1 MAWPTLALGL
11 LLAPAWAPETE
22 IRYLSGRGKDD
33 ALPWEFFCTAGRR
46 SGQWTT
52 IPVPSSWEQHGFGTY
67 NYGHDA
73 EKSTEEGRYRLRFEA
88 PAAWRGRK
96 VALVFEGAMTDTEVR
111 VNGRPAGA
119 VHQGGF
125 VRFRSDVGRL
135 LNLGGS
141 NLLEVTVRKTSAD
154 ESVNFAERSADYWIF
169 GGIFRPVY
177 LEIAPAESIARTAI
191 DARADGSFRVD
202 VHLDGIATANTIE
215 ARIETLEGTAVSG
228 PVRARVEKGQS
239 DASLSTTLANPRLW
253 SAETPNLYRAVV
265 TLKRGDAIVHRAA
278 ERFGFR
284 TVEVR
289 AGDGVYVNGNR
300 IRLKGMNRH
309 SFWPDSGRT
318 TSAAVSRDDVDL
330 MKAMNVNAVRSSH
343 YPPDT
348 HFLEACDERGLYVID
363 ELPGWQSPYDTAV
376 GATLVRE
383 MVRRDVNHPSVIFWS
398 SGNEGGHNPEL
409 DDDFGGHDPQ
419 ARPLLNPYATLSHVF
434 AQHYP
439 DYAALQK
446 ALSGDT
452 VYMPTEFLHGLYDG
466 GGGAG
471 LDDYWTLMTKSRVS
485 AGGFLWS
492 FADEAVRRT
501 DRDGALDTDGNHA
514 PDGVLGPYREKEGSF
529 FAIRD
534 IWSPIQLPLKALPDT
549 FDGRIPIENGYDFT
563 NVDRCRFRFQ
573 LLRFHG
579 PGGTGGHEVV
589 HEAAVVAPSVA
600 PGDSGA
606 LRLELPPSWRGSDAL
621 LLTATGPDGR
631 EVNTWTW
638 AIRKPAEI
646 LKDLVSRTAARAR
659 PGERRVTA
667 REDGGRIVL
676 SARGI
681 DVAISKSKGTL
692 VGVRSGGR
700 PISFGE
706 GPVLVGKNVSGWLEG
721 LDHGADGDAYVV
733 RARFGGNL
741 KEVTWR
747 LESSGWLRL
756 AYRFRLR
763 DRDGH
768 ADHDYYGVTFRYP
781 ESQVTGIQWLG
792 RGPHRVWKNRMRGPT
807 LEVWTKDWNATETGR
822 SWNYPEFKGYYANLH
837 WAVLRTREQDFVVA
851 TETEDLF
858 LRLYTPSFADALDA
872 SAAFPPGD
880 VSFLHGIAPIG
891 MKFLEAGRLG
901 PQGGRHLAHGDF
913 AGTLLFF
920 FGDVDALG
928 ASR

>member
-1 MAWPTLALGL
+1 MAWPRLALGL
-11 LLAPAWAPETE
+11 MLAPAPAPETE
-22 IRYLSGRGKDD
+22 IRYLSGHGKDD
-33 ALPWEFFCTAGRR
+33 AVSWEFFCTAGRR
-46 SGQWTT
+46 SGQWAT
-52 IPVPSSWEQHGFGTY
+52 IPVPSNWEQQGFGTY

-73 EKSTEEGRYRLRFEA
+73 EKSTEEGRYRLRFDV

-111 VNGRPAGA
+111 VNGRWAGA

-125 VRFRSDVGRL
+125 FRFQYDVGRL

-141 NLLEVTVRKTSAD
+141 NVLEVTVRKASAN

-177 LEIAPAESIARTAI
+177 LEIAPAESIERMAI

-202 VHLDGIATANTIE
+202 VHLDVIATADTIE
-215 ARIETLEGTAVSG
+215 TRIVTLEGAAVSG
-228 PVRARVEKGQS
+228 PVRARVEKHQS
-239 DASLSTTLANPRLW
+239 HARLSTTVANPRTW
-253 SAETPNLYRAVV
+253 SAETPDLYRAVV
-265 TLKRGDAIVHRAA
+265 TLKRGGAIVHRVT

-289 AGDGVYVNGNR
+289 PGDGVYVNGR
-300 IRLKGMNRH
+300 KLHLKGVNRH

-318 TSAAVSRDDVDL
+318 TSAALSRDDVAR

-348 HFLEACDERGLYVID
+348 HFLEACDELGLYVID

-383 MVRRDVNHPSVIFWS
+383 MVVRDVNHPSVIFWS

-409 DDDFGGHDPQ
+409 DDDFGRYDPQ
-419 ARPLLNPYATLSHVF
+419 TRPVLNPYATLSHVF

-529 FAIRD
+529 YAVRD
-534 IWSPIQLPLKALPDT
+534 IWSPIQVPLTTLSAT

-563 NVDRCRFRFQ
+563 NADRCRFRFQ

-579 PGGTGGHEVV
+579 PGGAGGHEVV
-589 HEAAVVAPSVA
+589 HEAAVVAPSIA
-600 PGDSGA
+600 PGEKGS
-606 LRLELPPSWRGSDAL
+606 LVLELPPSWRQTDAL
-621 LLTATGPDGR
+621 LLSVSGPDGR
-631 EVNTWTW
+631 ELHTWSWMIQT
-638 AIRKPAEI
+638 PAEI
-646 LKDLVSRTAARAR
+646 LTRIVSASAGRAT
-659 PGERRVTA
+659 GQ
-667 REDGGRIVL
+667 EDGDRIVL
-676 SARGI
+676 AAA
-681 DVAISKSKGTL
+681 DTEVVISKSKGTL

-700 PISFGE
+700 TISFGN
-706 GPVLVGKNVSGWLEG
+706 GPVLVGKNVSGWLQSLEHGPEG
-721 LDHGADGDAYVV
+721 NDYVV

-747 LESSGWLRL
+747 LESSGWLKL
-756 AYRFRLR
+756 EYRFRLR
-763 DRDGH
+763 NRDDH

-781 ESQVTGIQWLG
+781 GSLVTGIQWLG
-792 RGPHRVWKNRMRGPT
+792 RGPYRVWKNRMRGPT
-807 LEVWTKDWNATETGR
+807 FDVWTKGWNATETGR
-822 SWNYPEFKGYYANLH
+822 SWDYPEFKGYYANLY
-837 WAVLRTREQDFVVA
+837 WALLRTREGNVFVA

-858 LRLYTPSFADALDA
+858 LRLYTPSFADAMDA

-880 VSFLHGIAPIG
+880 ISFLHGIAPIG

-913 AGTLLFF
+913 AGTLYFF
-920 FGDVDALG
+920 FGESGALG